1 MAKNKLPKVLSR
13 EEISRLM
20 AVPNLRYPTGLRN
33 RVILQVLYRAGLRRS
48 EVTNLSPADVN
59 LEQMFLYIQDSKGGR
74 DRYVPIDPETIS
86 WLKTNCLKFY
96 HVKKFPVLWQFR
108 IFVILQGY
116 GTGLFSKCFTGQD

>member
-20 AVPNLRYPTGLRN
+20 SVPNPRYPTGLRN

-86 WLKTNCLKFY
+86 WLKNG
-96 HVKKFPVLWQFR
+96 KKSDR
-108 IFVILQGY
+108 IVSII
-116 GTGLFSKCFTGQD
+116 SVV